1 VSSGQRL
8 RLFVAA
14 DVPGDH
20 LTRLQE
26 ATTELRSALPQA
38 RWTPEGNQH
47 VTLKFLGATAP
58 EQLPDV
64 AGVCASVAASHQAA
78 HVQLGALGGF
88 PSMRRA
94 RVLWIAIEDPDSLL
108 PRLAADLDRGFEALG
123 FAAEERAYTP
133 HLTLARMKSP
143 APVDGARFPGIAEN
157 APIDIDH
164 MTLYR
169 SRVSSKGAVYE
180 SLDRFA
186 LA

>member
-1 VSSGQRL
+1 VTSGERL
-8 RLFVAA
+8 RLFVAV
-14 DVPGDH
+14 DVPGDR
-20 LTRLQE
+20 LTSLQE
-26 ATTELRSALPQA
+26 ATTAWRSAFPQA

-58 EQLPDV
+58 EQLPEV
-64 AGVCASVAASHQAA
+64 AGVCTSVAESHGPAQ
-78 HVQLGALGGF
+78 VRLGALGAF

-108 PRLAADLDRGFEALG
+108 TQLAADLDRGFSALG

-133 HLTLARMKSP
+133 HLTLARLKSP
-143 APVDGARFPGIAEN
+143 APVHGAEFPGVAELD
-157 APIDIDH
+157 PIEVDH

-180 SLDRFA
+180 ALDRFA

>member
-8 RLFVAA
+8 RLFLAA

-20 LTRLQE
+20 LTRLHE
-26 ATTELRSALPQA
+26 AATELRRAFPQA
-38 RWTPEGNQH
+38 RWIPEGNQH

-58 EQLPDV
+58 EQVPKV
-64 AGVCASVAASHQAA
+64 AGVCGSVAASHQQARV
-78 HVQLGALGGF
+78 HLGALGAF

-94 RVLWIAIEDPDSLL
+94 RVLWIAIEDSDSLL
-108 PRLAADLDRGFEALG
+108 TRLATSLDRGLATLG

-133 HLTLARMKSP
+133 HLTLARLKSP
-143 APVDGARFPGIAEN
+143 APVDGARFPGVAEL
-157 APIDIDH
+157 APIHIDH

-180 SLDRFA
+180 PLDHFA